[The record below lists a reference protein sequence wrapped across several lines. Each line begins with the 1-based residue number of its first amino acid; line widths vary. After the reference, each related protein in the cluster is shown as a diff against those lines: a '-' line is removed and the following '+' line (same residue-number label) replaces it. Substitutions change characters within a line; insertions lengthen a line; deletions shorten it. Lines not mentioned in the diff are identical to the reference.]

1 MSVLSDTYDQ
11 GNTFFSHRTTCL
23 HTCQWQ
29 ETYISSCINLVS
41 AVFSFF
47 FFFSPSLSPTSQF
60 QPISMEVAGFQ
71 RDGVCKDD
79 ISMVRVKAVFV
90 FSIRLIRTVTGNTW
104 RSRCVPAC
112 LRKTCVS
119 APVYMYRGA
128 FMRVCRVH
136 EGWNRG

>member
-1 MSVLSDTYDQ
+1 
-11 GNTFFSHRTTCL
+11 
-23 HTCQWQ
+23 
-29 ETYISSCINLVS
+29 
-41 AVFSFF
+41 
-47 FFFSPSLSPTSQF
+47 
-60 QPISMEVAGFQ
+60 MEVAGFQ

-119 APVYMYRGA
+119 DPVYMYRVPLCEYVGYIKGGI
-128 FMRVCRVH
+128 
-136 EGWNRG
+136 EGEVYVP